1 MPFQRATRQQARLRM
16 AIIGPAGCG
25 KTMTALKLATA
36 LGGRMAVID
45 TEHGSAS
52 HYADQFEFDSLE
64 MTNFDPRNYVKAI
77 GEAETAGYDVL
88 IIDSLSHAWMGHG
101 GALEMVDQ
109 AAKRSQSGNSFA
121 AWRDV
126 TPLHNQLVEAMLA
139 SKLHLIVTLRA
150 KTEYAM
156 EQDDKT
162 KRMTV
167 RKLGLAPVQRDGL
180 EYEFDVTADMTLDNV
195 LIVSKTRC
203 AALTG
208 KMFEKPGDDLAQI
221 IRTWLSGGAPAA
233 PSPAPK
239 PQPQQQRPP
248 TQQQTAQ
255 QPPPKPS
262 PQPQPTNGQSKLDP
276 LITLKIAD
284 KDYRVPR
291 QFESLDQPAL
301 DQFATDA
308 TMLYTAAAEDMD
320 ALKAAWTII
329 SSNRANMPESVF
341 TWLGKIKDINK
352 KKLEGVT
359 NGR

>member
-36 LGGRMAVID
+36 LGGRVAMID

-77 GEAETAGYDVL
+77 AEAEQAGYDVL

-167 RKLGLAPVQRDGL
+167 RKLGLAPIQRDGL

-208 KMFEKPGDDLAQI
+208 RMFEKPGDDLAQI
-221 IRTWLSGGAPAA
+221 IRTWLSGGAPEA
-233 PSPAPK
+233 PSPAVQQKAPV
-239 PQPQQQRPP
+239 QPQQPQRPP
-248 TQQQTAQ
+248 AQ
-255 QPPPKPS
+255 QR
-262 PQPQPTNGQSKLDP
+262 PQQPPTNGQAKLDQMV
-276 LITLKIAD
+276 TVKIGD
-284 KDYRVPR
+284 KQLRVP
-291 QFESLDQPAL
+291 FEFNHLQPFEFDA
-301 DQFATDA
+301 FAADA
-308 TMLYTAAAEDMD
+308 EAIWSSQKLD
-320 ALKAAWTII
+320 ALKTVWTNINN
-329 SSNRANMPESVF
+329 NRAAMPELVF
-341 TWLGKIKDINK
+341 ATLGKLKDAQK
-352 KKLEGVT
+352 KKLEGTT
-359 NGR
+359 NGH